1 MELFFDSQ
9 LLLRAVDTLDDLVCV
24 LVDPLRLPQQQLLV
38 GLVRQQGEV
47 VQLQAP
53 PDAQLGREQVDCVV
67 GETEGVK
74 RLLGC

>member
-1 MELFFDSQ
+1 MELFLDGQ
-9 LLLRAVDTLDDLVCV
+9 LLLRAVDALDDLVCV

-53 PDAQLGREQVDCVV
+53 PDAQLGRERVDCVV
-67 GETEGVK
+67 GEAEGVE